1 MRDHADNPGIVKI
14 VSATIN
20 LLVLLIATYILQ
32 TKIPLDNDAAN
43 NVMANLVRIVS
54 VLFV

>member
-1 MRDHADNPGIVKI
+1 MRDHTDNPGIVKI

>member
-1 MRDHADNPGIVKI
+1 MRDHTDNPGIVKI
-14 VSATIN
+14 VSASIN